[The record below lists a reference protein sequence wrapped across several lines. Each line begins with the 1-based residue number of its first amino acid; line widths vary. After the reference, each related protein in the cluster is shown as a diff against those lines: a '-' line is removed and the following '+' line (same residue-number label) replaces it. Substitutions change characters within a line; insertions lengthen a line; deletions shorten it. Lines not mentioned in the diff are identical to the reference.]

1 VPTKSARDAETGGE
15 VALGNVEGNTAKKRR
30 VRDDWTEP
38 LPAARHKV
46 FGAQAGELE
55 AGYQMVS
62 VALNAAF
69 ANRSRG
75 ELVKARQQV
84 AVAGALLE
92 RVAGRLLEAIEALQ
106 EVAARLNQFPAV
118 EPLRPEFFRGEKA
131 VRAAWWNAVLHG
143 PLWQAKL
150 RLVHKLWTL
159 RSSVRELR
167 DEFGATADEI
177 AGGMCIEPTSR
188 WELLEV
194 LHFDLNTLLRETT
207 VMLKSFLLAIST
219 DEFESFQRRLG
230 RTAPLVAKTGP
241 GLTRA
246 ST

>member
-1 VPTKSARDAETGGE
+1 
-15 VALGNVEGNTAKKRR
+15 VALENAEGNTAKKRR

-46 FGAQAGELE
+46 FGAQTGELE

-62 VALNAAF
+62 VALDSAF
-69 ANRSRG
+69 GNRSRG

-84 AVAGALLE
+84 GVAAALLE
-92 RVAGRLLEAIEALQ
+92 RVAGRLLEALEALQ
-106 EVAARLNQFPAV
+106 EVAERLEQFPAV
-118 EPLRPEFFRGEKA
+118 EPLRPEFFRGKSA

-143 PLWQAKL
+143 PLLQARL
-150 RLVHKLWTL
+150 RLFHKLWTL
-159 RSSVRELR
+159 RSSVVELR
-167 DEFGATADEI
+167 AEFAAAADEI
-177 AGGMCIEPTSR
+177 SGGMCIEPTLR

-207 VMLKSFLLAIST
+207 VMLKSFLVAIST
-219 DEFESFQRRLG
+219 EEFESFQRRLG
-230 RTAPLVAKTGP
+230 RAAPLVAKTDP